1 MKLNRKWLN
10 EEFVDLS
17 GVPDREFVETMTI
30 AGQKVETYERLD
42 AELRN
47 VVVGRVVSITRHTNS
62 DHMWVCQIDV
72 GAGEPVQIV
81 TGAQNVHEGDLVPVA
96 QHNSWLPGGVH
107 ITKGKLRGEVS
118 NGMLC
123 SLKELGLT
131 LNDLPYAIE
140 DGIWILQ
147 EDCKPGDDIN
157 TVIGNDDTVVD
168 FEITNNRPDCYSILG
183 LAREAAAAFNKP
195 MRHHDPV
202 VRGGAAGELSELLEV
217 EVPAE
222 DLCRRYTARMV
233 RNVKIAPSPKWLR
246 QRLRANGVRAI
257 NNIVDITNY
266 VMLEYGQPMHAFD
279 YRYVGSGK
287 IVVRRS
293 EPGEVLTTLDGNVR
307 TLTPGMLVIAD
318 ETKPIGLAGIM
329 GGENSEIM
337 DDTVDVVFES
347 ANFNGTSIRQTA
359 LALGMRTEASGKFE
373 KNIDPLLTLPAVDRA
388 CELVELLGAGE
399 VMDGVIDVL
408 NDIPEPRTIELEPD
422 RINALLGT
430 DISEADMVEYLRR
443 LEIPVEGHEIR
454 VPSWRP
460 DLVGMADIAEEVGRL
475 FGYNNIPTTTFRG
488 AATEGGY
495 TEAMKLENRAGSLC
509 RSLGYSE
516 ILTYSFVSPSIF
528 DQIRLPE
535 DSSLRNA
542 MRIQNPLGEDASIM
556 RTVALPSMLAILA
569 RNNAYHNDAVKLYE
583 LAKVYLPKPG
593 QILPDEPKHLVLG
606 TYGEHEDFFKMKGE
620 IEAFLRG
627 MNVPEARYTAEKHD
641 PTFHP
646 GRCARVSV
654 GGVDLGCFGQIH
666 PLVARSYGI
675 DGEIFAAELNFT
687 ALLSLQLPEKT
698 YTPLPKYPA
707 VTRDIAVV
715 CDEAVTVAALSD
727 CIRAAGGKLLRSVEL
742 FDIYRGKGI
751 ASGSKSAAFR
761 LTLRADDRTLTD
773 ADSDGVVSAVLA
785 ALEKELNAKLR

>member
-131 LNDLPYAIE
+131 LNDFPYAIE

-246 QRLRANGVRAI
+246 QRLRANGVRPI

-373 KNIDPLLTLPAVDRA
+373 KNIDPLLTLSAVDRA

-727 CIRAAGGKLLRSVEL
+727 CIRTAGGKLLRSVEL

>member
-131 LNDLPYAIE
+131 LNDFPYAIE

-233 RNVKIAPSPKWLR
+233 RNVKIAPSPMWLR
-246 QRLRANGVRAI
+246 QRLRANGVRPI

-287 IVVRRS
+287 IIVRRS
-293 EPGEVLTTLDGNVR
+293 EPGEALTTLDGNVR

-373 KNIDPLLTLPAVDRA
+373 KNIDPLLTLSAVDRA